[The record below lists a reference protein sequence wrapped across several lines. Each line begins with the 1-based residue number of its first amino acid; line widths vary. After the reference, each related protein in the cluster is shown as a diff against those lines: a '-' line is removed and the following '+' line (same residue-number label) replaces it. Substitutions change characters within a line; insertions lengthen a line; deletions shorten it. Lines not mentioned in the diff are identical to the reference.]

1 MGSRRVDRGTPSV
14 RDSDSTAG
22 STWTVRDSAGGDPD
36 ASRSVRTFR
45 TPTLNAPSTTG
56 RKYST
61 VVEESLSSSSLVP
74 PLAVVEAPGW
84 RSARSAVCP
93 AP

>member
-1 MGSRRVDRGTPSV
+1 MGSRRGDRGMLSV
-14 RDSDSTAG
+14 RDSDSTADN
-22 STWTVRDSAGGDPD
+22 TWTIRDNAGGDPD
-36 ASRSVRTFR
+36 ASRSVHTFR

-56 RKYST
+56 RKCST

-74 PLAVVEAPGW
+74 PLAVVEAPDW
-84 RSARSAVCP
+84 RSARSVVCP